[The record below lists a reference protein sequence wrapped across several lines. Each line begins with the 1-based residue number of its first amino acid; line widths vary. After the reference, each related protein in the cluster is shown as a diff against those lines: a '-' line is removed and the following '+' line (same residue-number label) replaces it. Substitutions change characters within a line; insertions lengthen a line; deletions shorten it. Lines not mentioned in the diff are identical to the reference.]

1 MVGEV
6 GSCDRT
12 ETLDVVDGDVY
23 QNQWAKMSCIDLVDG
38 KLKPAEEKGGRH
50 LSRLE
55 IWSQEKLKQT
65 RALVV
70 MGELTSPH
78 CESYG
83 LGQG

>member
-6 GSCDRT
+6 GSGDRT
-12 ETLDVVDGDVY
+12 ETLDVLDGECY
-23 QNQWAKMSCIDLVDG
+23 QNLWAKMSCIDLVDG
-38 KLKPAEEKGGRH
+38 KLKPDEEKGGRH

-70 MGELTSPH
+70 KGELTSPH

-83 LGQG
+83 